1 MPGSISGDSADG
13 SASESTSNDDSLAN
27 GTSAQVQSTSPA
39 FVKLITELHRLRMLL
54 EFEPLYCWYKEAIG
68 GDSPAVNGD
77 DWLALFVR
85 NLCFQANEKS
95 RQAWSNGRYEPDKSH
110 YKIAFLEGEKI
121 ACNEKKLINEENEYD
136 GSGENPI
143 DQCSSSNGNG
153 NDGSCC
159 IVVDQWQS
167 EYPWFNCFLECLM
180 VQRRLLVERKE
191 ALQRL
196 DLALSFLADDA
207 NVKSMMASVSKAA
220 QLQSENAQTTA
231 QDGTCE
237 TELVEQVMMLRS
249 ELQALKC
256 ELRLRENENGDLKYE
271 MICHNRKASTTEY
284 QDKCIEANL
293 NDNSEINNQLE
304 AIQAAEISLLDQ
316 MIHLIDN
323 NCRLQWNEEEEDL
336 DPVKSSTRKKTYRIL
351 EKLSERT
358 LGNQYRLQ
366 KQIDELEAELS
377 AKEQLHAQQ
386 ENNAKEKLEEYSA
399 QVIALEGMLNKSKVF
414 MDDQALEREEEHR
427 KNAERIENLER
438 MLKQAM
444 IKSGLSESSSID
456 GVDLMNE
463 LQDNKNTS
471 CATVQKST
479 EMLEQ
484 KFEECEQLQNEMNEL
499 KEQYNALRN
508 EKWKLGQEND
518 ALRTE
523 KALMTKQLYDARQ
536 ENALLQIKCDKLKTS
551 FAGDSTVVNRL
562 RDAEQQLELFKLKEK
577 ENEMQIDS
585 MREELK
591 SCRAELYSKAMQL
604 NYYDEQCDFDD
615 AGCSEPALRYK
626 LKQKKEEIERLQ
638 SALSQ
643 MEVHVGAVKD
653 VQKAYESQKLKTEEY
668 RSKLKEKEE
677 ESVNL
682 RDKISDLEHVLDQ
695 TLKEK
700 ESQSAKIIQLE
711 QNCTLANEQ
720 LQLLAVEFQQWKENA
735 KAQYD
740 DTCCKFNDELN
751 QLRDRLR
758 MRLVEELCTTV
769 DCENMTSLWD
779 ALTETVRNVL
789 CNAYVASTDLND
801 FEAVLKQ
808 CNFDNKIIKTPL
820 LSVNESEKSTLQQ
833 TLPAVILSNNFD
845 LAAGDETVVMKETSD
860 EFDANDAAASPAKSR
875 LAHDFTQDLRVMQL
889 KSEMQQLRDY
899 NNRLMNNL
907 QAANENRMREM
918 SRHKEEMKE
927 MRERNLHLN
936 KLIGDERATCV
947 ELRIK
952 TDKLFQELLDC
963 RMKYADVVEK
973 YKQLNR
979 DAESS
984 SRMQQLLH
992 AEAVRV
998 IKVLRESFDEE
1009 VILNRR
1015 LQKERDMLLTETN
1028 KLREEKVEL
1037 KADSQ
1042 LLLEHLQKS
1051 PRNNPISPEPLGL
1064 HYNLSSA
1071 FNLFVP
1077 TCLHYHDCYP
1087 SGDWKREL
1095 DRLLWQNLDVQRKW
1109 CLNEQQQQ
1117 QQQQQQHLEKSFCHL
1132 CTLKTRKMRRNGV
1145 NYLKCAAMA
1154 VLFTL
1159 HLQQMLLP
1167 KGRKKLSLLNEK

>member
-231 QDGTCE
+231 QDGTYE

-562 RDAEQQLELFKLKEK
+562 RDAEQQLELFK
-577 ENEMQIDS
+577 
-585 MREELK
+585 
-591 SCRAELYSKAMQL
+591 
-604 NYYDEQCDFDD
+604 
-615 AGCSEPALRYK
+615 
-626 LKQKKEEIERLQ
+626 
-638 SALSQ
+638 
-643 MEVHVGAVKD
+643 
-653 VQKAYESQKLKTEEY
+653 
-668 RSKLKEKEE
+668 
-677 ESVNL
+677 
-682 RDKISDLEHVLDQ
+682 
-695 TLKEK
+695 
-700 ESQSAKIIQLE
+700 
-711 QNCTLANEQ
+711 
-720 LQLLAVEFQQWKENA
+720 
-735 KAQYD
+735 
-740 DTCCKFNDELN
+740 
-751 QLRDRLR
+751 
-758 MRLVEELCTTV
+758 
-769 DCENMTSLWD
+769 
-779 ALTETVRNVL
+779 
-789 CNAYVASTDLND
+789 
-801 FEAVLKQ
+801 
-808 CNFDNKIIKTPL
+808 
-820 LSVNESEKSTLQQ
+820 
-833 TLPAVILSNNFD
+833 
-845 LAAGDETVVMKETSD
+845 
-860 EFDANDAAASPAKSR
+860 
-875 LAHDFTQDLRVMQL
+875 
-889 KSEMQQLRDY
+889 
-899 NNRLMNNL
+899 
-907 QAANENRMREM
+907 
-918 SRHKEEMKE
+918 
-927 MRERNLHLN
+927 
-936 KLIGDERATCV
+936 
-947 ELRIK
+947 
-952 TDKLFQELLDC
+952 
-963 RMKYADVVEK
+963 
-973 YKQLNR
+973 
-979 DAESS
+979 
-984 SRMQQLLH
+984 
-992 AEAVRV
+992 
-998 IKVLRESFDEE
+998 
-1009 VILNRR
+1009 
-1015 LQKERDMLLTETN
+1015 
-1028 KLREEKVEL
+1028 
-1037 KADSQ
+1037 
-1042 LLLEHLQKS
+1042 
-1051 PRNNPISPEPLGL
+1051 
-1064 HYNLSSA
+1064 
-1071 FNLFVP
+1071 
-1077 TCLHYHDCYP
+1077 
-1087 SGDWKREL
+1087 
-1095 DRLLWQNLDVQRKW
+1095 
-1109 CLNEQQQQ
+1109 
-1117 QQQQQQHLEKSFCHL
+1117 
-1132 CTLKTRKMRRNGV
+1132 
-1145 NYLKCAAMA
+1145 
-1154 VLFTL
+1154 
-1159 HLQQMLLP
+1159 
-1167 KGRKKLSLLNEK
+1167 